1 VPKLKDNTGAFVG
14 CISLGFLNRLVAL
27 LALFFDAMFFLL
39 FLRILSATR
48 PGQDG
53 LLVAMSHFAEPPV
66 GAEVV
71 VGICWFT
78 GTSLGSAALVL
89 SVLVMLSALA
99 VTLSGV
105 TLPSFLPAEIL

>member
-14 CISLGFLNRLVAL
+14 CIFFGFLNLLVAL

-39 FLRILSATR
+39 SVRIVRAAR
-48 PGQDG
+48 PCQDG
-53 LLVAMSHFAEPPV
+53 LLVAMSHFALPPV
-66 GAEVV
+66 GAGVV
-71 VGICWFT
+71 VGVCWFT
-78 GTSLGSAALVL
+78 VMSLGSAALV
-89 SVLVMLSALA
+89 VRALVSALA